1 MNTEV
6 RVYCLNTQKISN
18 SKGFEELTD
27 EEWIAFANKLSS
39 SQCKNK
45 SEATHI
51 LLGMFNDKKFSFYI
65 CKSVDNTDLNTLLM
79 LAIQVSKT

>member
-1 MNTEV
+1 MSIELFKQQTIQD
-6 RVYCLNTQKISN
+6 LGIAKATPT
-18 SKGFEELTD
+18 LTD

-79 LAIQVSKT
+79 LAIQVNKT

>member
-27 EEWIAFANKLSS
+27 EEWIDEFEKQGRVYTLKGFETAFN
-39 SQCKNK
+39 
-45 SEATHI
+45 EEE
-51 LLGMFNDKKFSFYI
+51 
-65 CKSVDNTDLNTLLM
+65 VNTCIDV
-79 LAIQVSKT
+79 IKIF